1 MLASCCPLCAA
12 PAGVHE
18 HWVMPSDVPSTV
30 FALGHPRV
38 KPLSPKA
45 WFLLKLEQQQ
55 QLFSVG
61 ASKMVLWQSG
71 WYPACTVA
79 WSSISAASIH
89 SLLILF
95 FPSPQP
101 QRSHLDSKV
110 LVLLFV
116 CREHLP
122 NTSILGKA
130 EIPLTVS
137 TWSLLH
143 PACSIS
149 EILALHLA
157 HHLTAA
163 FPLLREVWGCAGA
176 NGARGSPVPR
186 LPSVLGRPWSLSQ
199 GGGSIPLWGHYRAG
213 AWGRPAFAFSQACL
227 AVQRLLISL
236 LLLTNL

>member
-89 SLLILF
+89 SLFAHFVFSL
-95 FPSPQP
+95 PST
-101 QRSHLDSKV
+101 SKKSFR
-110 LVLLFV
+110 LQSSCLALCMQGTFT
-116 CREHLP
+116 EHLYP
-122 NTSILGKA
+122 GKSRNPTDCIYLVTATSRLQ
-130 EIPLTVS
+130 
-137 TWSLLH
+137 
-143 PACSIS
+143 
-149 EILALHLA
+149 HL
-157 HHLTAA
+157 
-163 FPLLREVWGCAGA
+163 
-176 NGARGSPVPR
+176 
-186 LPSVLGRPWSLSQ
+186 
-199 GGGSIPLWGHYRAG
+199 
-213 AWGRPAFAFSQACL
+213 
-227 AVQRLLISL
+227 
-236 LLLTNL
+236 